1 MIQKRS
7 RYNKV
12 PVVELPTGTAEP
24 LQLISLRPIPI
35 IQSVFFFTPTQTDRL
50 DLLANDHYR
59 DPRQFFRI
67 ADASHQMDPF
77 DVIEVGS
84 PLPIPPLR

>member
-7 RYNKV
+7 RYRKV

-24 LQLISLRPIPI
+24 LRLIGLRTIPI
-35 IQSVFFFTPTQTDRL
+35 VPSVFFFTPTETDRL
-50 DLLANDHYR
+50 DLLAKDHYR

-67 ADASHQMDPF
+67 ADVSDQMDPF